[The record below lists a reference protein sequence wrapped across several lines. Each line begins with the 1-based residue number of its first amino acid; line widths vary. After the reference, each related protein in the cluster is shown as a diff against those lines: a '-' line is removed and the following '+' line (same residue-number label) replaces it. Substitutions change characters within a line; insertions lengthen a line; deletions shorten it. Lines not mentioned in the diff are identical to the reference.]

1 MIGIWKWECGS
12 WKELITECGRRI
24 SELIILGILT
34 YFRHFFTMYL
44 QLAWRNIW
52 RNSRRTVIILT
63 AVVIGVWSMV
73 MLGSLMRGIAVG
85 MVNNGIS
92 TLTGH
97 IQIHHKGYRDDPAI
111 ENSIADPL
119 LVDKTLGK
127 ILPEGAVWTARVRVN
142 AVASNARHSNGVTLV
157 GIDPSSEAK
166 VSFIGTAIS
175 QGRYLNADDRNGIVI
190 GEALMKKF
198 DTKLGRK
205 LVLMS
210 QDTQREIASRAFR
223 IVGVFGAEMEATEK
237 QFVFVLQQ
245 ASRKMLRLG
254 EGISEISILL
264 PGKPDNPEVYNQ
276 LKATLPPEQFE
287 VNTWRELLPFQTAYL
302 KILDGFMWI
311 WYLVVFVAM
320 GFGIVNTTLM
330 AVFERMREFGLL
342 KALGMKPWW
351 ILREVL
357 TESILLLVTG
367 MVIGNILA
375 FICIF
380 ALAGSGIDL
389 SALAAG
395 AEYAGM
401 TRVIYPAIALK
412 DILMSNLVV
421 LFLGILVSAYP
432 AMKAAR
438 FTPVEA
444 LAHT

>member
-1 MIGIWKWECGS
+1 
-12 WKELITECGRRI
+12 
-24 SELIILGILT
+24 
-34 YFRHFFTMYL
+34 MYL

-52 RNSRRTVIILT
+52 RNTRRTGIILT
-63 AVVIGVWSMV
+63 AVVIGIWSMV
-73 MLGSLMRGIAVG
+73 MLGALMRGISVG
-85 MVNNGIS
+85 MIKNGIS

-97 IQIHHKGYRDDPAI
+97 IQIHHKGYHDDPAI
-111 ENSIADPL
+111 ENRIIDPTVVENVL
-119 LVDKTLGK
+119 KEA
-127 ILPEGAVWTARVRVN
+127 LPEGAAWTTRMRVN
-142 AVASNARHSNGVTLV
+142 AVASNARHASGVTLV
-157 GIDPSSEAK
+157 GIDPPSEAK
-166 VSFIGTAIS
+166 VSFIGTAVS
-175 QGRYLNADDRNGIVI
+175 QGRYLHSDDRNGIVI

-198 DTKLGRK
+198 DTKPGRK

-210 QDTQREIASRAFR
+210 QDAHGEIASRAFR
-223 IVGVFGAEMEATEK
+223 IVGIFKAEMEATEK
-237 QFVFVLQQ
+237 QFVFVMRQ
-245 ASRKMLRLG
+245 ASQKMLRLG
-254 EGISEISILL
+254 DDISEISILL
-264 PGKPDNPEVYNQ
+264 PGKPDNPEVYHR
-276 LKATLPPEQFE
+276 LRTALPPEEFE

-302 KILDGFMWI
+302 RILDGFMWI

-320 GFGIVNTTLM
+320 GFGIINTTLM

-342 KALGMKPWW
+342 KALGMKPRW

-357 TESILLLVTG
+357 TESFLLLILG
-367 MVIGNILA
+367 MMIGNLLA

-380 ALAGSGIDL
+380 VLARSGIDL

-432 AMKAAR
+432 AVKAAR